1 MSYKPDEKDWMAY
14 LYGELGDEEKEKFD
28 QYLLQNKEA
37 HLEFEKFQSLR
48 GMLSNLEDK
57 EVIAPPIVV
66 GDTKQRFIW
75 NAPYFKTVVSI
86 AASLLLIILV
96 GKMTN
101 TRLSVSGNEFK
112 MSFGEIKE
120 VTPVSNPVHQ
130 ASLSEE
136 QVQQMIN
143 SSLQKNNS
151 AIQSDWKETQENLST
166 SIRTNLASNT
176 ARIDQLVR
184 QTSTASQDQIRD
196 YVAGIQTE
204 NMRMVKDYFQLTSSE
219 QKKYVENLLVDF
231 ADYLQQ
237 QRKNDLQTVQ
247 TKLNSME
254 QNTDIFKQETEQI
267 LTSIITTVG
276 SSPSKEIK
284 N

>member
-1 MSYKPDEKDWMAY
+1 MSYKPHEKDWMAY

-37 HLEFEKFQSLR
+37 RLEFEKFQSLR
-48 GMLSNLEDK
+48 GILSNLEDK

-101 TRLSVSGNEFK
+101 TRISVSGNEFK
-112 MSFGEIKE
+112 MSFGEINA
-120 VTPVSNPVHQ
+120 VPVVSNSVHQ

-151 AIQSDWKETQENLST
+151 EIESDWKENQEHLAA

-237 QRKNDLQTVQ
+237 QRKNDLQAVQ

-276 SSPSKEIK
+276 SSSAKEIK